1 MKVRELTKQI
11 TGNDGKTP
19 ATVKV
24 LIDNWY
30 LCSFK
35 CLRGNISNFSN
46 WGAWQFYSGEI
57 LECFNLKNILS
68 AKVIGICAIRENEI
82 SVEVDIDE
90 IVPPEYFEDED
101 EEDEYYDESFSRKR
115 HRFRR

>member
-11 TGNDGKTP
+11 TGHKDTTP
-19 ATVKV
+19 VTIKV
-24 LIDNWY
+24 LIDNWW

-46 WGAWQFYSGEI
+46 RDAWEFYSGEI

-68 AKVIGICAIRENEI
+68 AKVIGICAIRENEL